1 MKYLIFF
8 GVIFILL
15 VSSASANLL
24 ITEIMYNPSSEMGSD
39 TDLEWVELY
48 NYDKDSFNLTFFELN
63 SKSIDSMVIEPNGYL
78 VIARE
83 LWDGTDADNDSFLN
97 FYSSIYP
104 KTYSNISIVDSGA
117 FVLSNTEGEII
128 ISNGSINFSTHY
140 LDDFGGDGNGY
151 SLELVNGTWLE
162 SKELYGTPGRANT
175 AEFKEEL
182 VEKGLKLESYLEK
195 EIYTNYNYNQLFKIK
210 FLDKDNCSDK
220 EEIVVKYSLFK
231 QQELIY
237 ENTFSKEIGC
247 STYSSTGNLLVE
259 DEGEYVLCGYS
270 TSHES
275 NQVCQNITVID
286 ISKVPCDLAIN
297 ILTEKLVYDNGEKIG
312 YYNTLNEE
320 KFPYY
325 IEYWVEDFLGEIFKK
340 KTQTTN
346 TNKKSYTPKIKEV
359 DRALLIKARVY
370 PACADLNISN
380 NEAEQ
385 LVIVVNS
392 VVDELEGSSG
402 EGKEE
407 STIEVVKIS
416 PEEQKFAG
424 LIKAEIE
431 IYKGDTGKYS
441 LTAYAE
447 KDGKK
452 ISSNIKINL
461 KDKFT
466 NYKITLPIQLILNC
480 DEKISPGK
488 AKVIVEGLGV
498 GDSKE
503 FKITGIDEKICKI
516 NTQYQEQECKETKCQ
531 VIPEKSVV
539 SSTLENLQTP
549 DVFSTAHNYNYEG
562 KVVYESSSSTAKKLL
577 PYLILF
583 SFALIILILFI
594 KG

>member
-1 MKYLIFF
+1 
-8 GVIFILL
+8 
-15 VSSASANLL
+15 
-24 ITEIMYNPSSEMGSD
+24 MYNPSSEMGSD

-63 SKSIDSMVIEPNGYL
+63 GKGVDSIIIEPNHYL

-83 LWDGTDADNDSFLN
+83 LFDERDKDNDSFSN
-97 FYSSIYP
+97 FYSN
-104 KTYSNISIVDSGA
+104 TYSNISTIDSGA
-117 FVLSNTEGEII
+117 FTLSNTGGNVI

-162 SKELYGTPGRANT
+162 SKELYGTPGRENT
-175 AEFKEEL
+175 AEFKEEII
-182 VEKGLKLESYLEK
+182 EKGLKLESYLEK
-195 EIYTNYNYNQLFKIK
+195 EIYTNYNYNRLFKIK
-210 FLDKDNCSDK
+210 FLDKDNCSNK
-220 EEIVVKYSLFK
+220 EEIVIKYSLFK
-231 QQELIY
+231 QQEFIS
-237 ENTFSKEIGC
+237 ENTFSKKMGC
-247 STYSSTGNLLVE
+247 STYSGTGNLLIE

-275 NQVCQNITVID
+275 NPVCQNITVID
-286 ISKVPCDLAIN
+286 VSKVPCDLAISV
-297 ILTEKLVYDNGEKIG
+297 LTEKLVYNNREKIG
-312 YYNTLNEE
+312 YYNVLNEK

-325 IEYWVEDFLGEIFKK
+325 IEYWVEDFLGELFKK

-346 TNKKSYTPKIKEV
+346 TNKKSYTPKIEEV
-359 DRALLIKARVY
+359 DRALLIKAKVY

-392 VVDELEGSSG
+392 IVEEVGGGSG
-402 EGKEE
+402 KEKEE
-407 STIEVVKIS
+407 STIEIVKIS

-452 ISSNIKINL
+452 ISPNIKINL

-480 DEKISPGK
+480 DEKISSGK

-498 GDSKE
+498 EDNKE

-516 NTQYQEQECKETKCQ
+516 NTKYEEQECKETKCQ
-531 VIPEKSVV
+531 AVQEKSAAP
-539 SSTLENLQTP
+539 STLENLQAP

-562 KVVYESSSSTAKKLL
+562 KVVYESSSSKAKKLL
-577 PYLILF
+577 PYFLIL
-583 SFALIILILFI
+583 SFCLILLVLFQ
-594 KG
+594 KK

>member
-1 MKYLIFF
+1 
-8 GVIFILL
+8 
-15 VSSASANLL
+15 
-24 ITEIMYNPSSEMGSD
+24 MYNPSTEMGSD

-48 NYDKDSFNLTFFELN
+48 NSDNYSFNLTFFELN
-63 SKSIDSMVIEPNGYL
+63 SKSIDSAIIEPNGYL

-83 LWDGTDADNDSFLN
+83 LFDERDDDNDSFSN

-104 KTYSNISIVDSGA
+104 NIYTNISTVDSGA

-128 ISNGSINFSTHY
+128 ISNGSVNFSAHY
-140 LDDFGGDGNGY
+140 LDEFGGDGNGH
-151 SLELVNGTWLE
+151 SLELVNDTWLE

-182 VEKGLKLESYLEK
+182 VEKGLKLEPYLQK

-237 ENTFSKEIGC
+237 ENIFSKEVGC
-247 STYSSTGNLLVE
+247 STYSSTGNLLIGE
-259 DEGEYVLCGYS
+259 EGEYVLCGYS
-270 TSHES
+270 ISHES
-275 NQVCQNITVID
+275 NQICQNITVID
-286 ISKVPCDLAIN
+286 ISKVPCDLAISV
-297 ILTEKLVYDNGEKIG
+297 LTEKLVYDNGEKIG
-312 YYNTLNEE
+312 YYNVLNEE

-325 IEYWVEDFLGEIFKK
+325 IEYWVEDFLGEVFKK
-340 KTQTTN
+340 KIQTTN
-346 TNKKSYTPKIKEV
+346 TNKRSYTPKIKEV
-359 DRALLIKARVY
+359 DRALLIRATVY
-370 PACADLNISN
+370 PSCADLNISN

-392 VVDELEGSSG
+392 VVDEIGGNSG
-402 EGKEE
+402 EEKDE
-407 STIEVVKIS
+407 SAIEIVKIS

-452 ISSNIKINL
+452 ISSDVKINL

-466 NYKITLPIQLILNC
+466 NYKITLPIQLALNC
-480 DEKISPGK
+480 NEKISSGK

-498 GDSKE
+498 DDNKE
-503 FKITGIDEKICKI
+503 FKIIGIDEKICKI
-516 NTQYQEQECKETKCQ
+516 NTQYEEQECKETKCQ
-531 VIPEKSVV
+531 VIQEKSAAL
-539 SSTLENLQTP
+539 STLENLQSP
-549 DVFSTAHNYNYEG
+549 RVFSTAHNYNNEG
-562 KVVYESSSSTAKKLL
+562 KVVYESSSSKAKKLL
-577 PYLILF
+577 PYLIIF
-583 SFALIILILFI
+583 SFVLIVLILFL